1 MNSYDSREFM
11 LLGQRVDTSVFW
23 AGGAQTEFITI
34 DGTYTSL
41 WAIPQI
47 YDHNTANWVMEIG
60 TKPFSIWKWFQDNVS
75 SIEDFDWTTD
85 ADTYT
90 KYIWAFNGDGLID
103 DYFEDATKR
112 AYFWIALI
120 SPSADLNF
128 YFTTYSYANGEIYN
142 NFESNIMPWLDGFVD
157 VLQENLNYYGFR
169 PSVGLTDND
178 IWAACCTI
186 ATPQQ
191 IYTPDLTGR
200 GIAYTDDCLYIL
212 QNGYYAEQNPETNV
226 DKYNDLFGFMSISGI
241 AGMMSNGSAIRISQ
255 DGVASQYGNPPTVG
269 YYPNIIPYSVGEIK
283 HSIYEYVYHRWNYF
297 QYDHIPWDMSADK
310 LPLNVIEIPESSD
323 ADVEQAEEEGGDG
336 EYIQEDTTQ
345 GEQDLPGGT
354 GSGGESGGSGVT
366 GTHMAHLYNPTS
378 AQMKTLVDNYLW
390 DDTFMDNIKKIFVG
404 DPMDSIISL
413 GYVPV
418 DLTPF
423 RGTAVNAVIGT
434 YECSAAPIYP
444 LTTDYIELDFGTV
457 EVKEKWGSALDYDP
471 YSTCEIYLPYLGFQT
486 LSMSDILY
494 PATKAT
500 GGMGVAKGEIHLYY
514 KINLFTG
521 DCIALIFA
529 KGTPQ
534 TSGAIAKQH
543 LIAQFAGNCIEYI
556 PFTGA
561 NYASYYKNIAGNVL
575 SGVSSI
581 GTIAAGAALGN
592 PLMTVAGATSL
603 ASSGMISQPP
613 QVQRSGTMAGGSCR
627 LQYRTPFI
635 RLTRPSQSLALA
647 QPDSEI
653 LNQKGYKNL
662 EGVACNFYVDTLIDC
677 LGFTAVETVELK
689 GINATDTE
697 LEEIRKLLHDGVFIG
712 TGH

>member
-1 MNSYDSREFM
+1 MNSYDSREFT

-23 AGGAQTEFITI
+23 AGGPQSEYVTI
-34 DGTYTSL
+34 DGNSVNI

-47 YDHNTANWVMEIG
+47 WAHNTANWVMEIG
-60 TKPFSIWKWFQDNVS
+60 TKPFSIWKWFQDNIS
-75 SIEDFDWTTD
+75 SIEEFDWTTSAD
-85 ADTYT
+85 AYT
-90 KYIWAFNGDGLID
+90 RYVWAFDENGLID
-103 DYFEDATKR
+103 DYFETSKR

-120 SPSADLNF
+120 SPITEIGF
-128 YFTTYSYANGEIYN
+128 YFTTYGLSNGEIAT
-142 NFESNIMPWLDGFVD
+142 NFDNIIMPWLNGFVN

-169 PSVGLTDND
+169 PSAGLTDND

-191 IYTPDLTGR
+191 VFTPDITGN
-200 GIAYTDDCLYIL
+200 IDYTDECLYIL
-212 QNGYYAEQNPETNV
+212 QNGYYAMQNPEV
-226 DKYNDLFGFMSISGI
+226 DQDKYNDLFGYMTIPGI
-241 AGMMSNGSAIRISQ
+241 AGMMSNGSISAICHN
-255 DGVASQYGNPPTVG
+255 GLGAQYGARIG
-269 YYPNIIPYSVGEIK
+269 YYPDIINATYGDVKQSL
-283 HSIYEYVYHRWNYF
+283 YEYVYHRWNYF
-297 QYDHIPWDMSADK
+297 SYDHIPWNMTAAH
-310 LPLNVIEIPESSD
+310 LPLNIIEMPSD
-323 ADVEQAEEEGGDG
+323 SDEDVETAEQEGGEG
-336 EYIQEDTTQ
+336 EYIQEDETQ
-345 GEQDLPGGT
+345 GDQELPGGT
-354 GSGGESGGSGVT
+354 GSQGESGGSGVT
-366 GTHMAHLYNPTS
+366 ATHMAHLYNPTPT
-378 AQMKTLVDNYLW
+378 QMKTLVDNYLW
-390 DDTFMDNIKKIFVG
+390 DDSFMDNIKKIFVG

-423 RGTAVNAVIGT
+423 RGNSVNAVIGT
-434 YECSAAPIYP
+434 YECSSAPIYP

-471 YSTCEIYLPYLGFQT
+471 YSTCEIFLPYIGFQT

-494 PATKAT
+494 PATKAS
-500 GGMGVAKGEIHLYY
+500 GGMSLAKGEIHLYY

-521 DCIALIFA
+521 DCVAQIFA

-534 TSGAIAKQH
+534 ISGAIAKQH

-561 NYASYYKNIAGNVL
+561 NYANYYKNIAGNVL

-581 GTIAAGAALGN
+581 GTIAAGAALAN

-603 ASSGMISQPP
+603 ASSGMVSQPP
-613 QVQRSGTMAGGSCR
+613 QVQRSGTMAGGTCR

-662 EGVACNFYVDTLIDC
+662 EGVACNFYVDSLSDC

-697 LEEIRKLLHDGVFIG
+697 LEEIRKLLHEGVFIG

>member
-23 AGGAQTEFITI
+23 AGGTQPEYMTI
-34 DGTYTSL
+34 NGTYISL

-47 YDHNTANWVMEIG
+47 WAHNTANYVMEIG
-60 TKPFSIWKWFQDNVS
+60 TKPFSIWKWFQENIS
-75 SIEDFDWTTD
+75 SIDDFDWSTS
-85 ADTYT
+85 ADEYT
-90 KYIWAFNGDGLID
+90 RYIYAFDENGLID
-103 DYFEDATKR
+103 DYSGSTK

-120 SPSADLNF
+120 SPTTELGF
-128 YFTTYSYANGEIYN
+128 YFTTYSYSSGVMATD
-142 NFESNIMPWLDGFVD
+142 FETNVMPWLNGFVD

-191 IYTPDLTGR
+191 IYTPDLTNTTD
-200 GIAYTDDCLYIL
+200 YTDDCLYIL
-212 QNGYYAEQNPETNV
+212 QNGYYAEQNPETGV
-226 DKYNDLFGFMSISGI
+226 DKYNDLFGYMSISGI
-241 AGMMSNGSAIRISQ
+241 AGIMSNGSIGSISQ
-255 DGVASQYGNPPTVG
+255 NAVPAEYGNPARVG
-269 YYPNIIPYSVGEIK
+269 YYPDIVSGTIGEVK
-283 HSIYEYVYHRWNYF
+283 HAIYEYVYNRWGYL
-297 QYDHIPWDMSADK
+297 QYSNIPWDMTAAH
-310 LPLNVIEIPESSD
+310 LPLNVIELPESSD
-323 ADVEQAEEEGGDG
+323 ADVEQAEEEGGEG

-345 GEQDLPGGT
+345 GEQALPGGT
-354 GSGGESGGSGVT
+354 GEDGESGGTGVT
-366 GTHMAHLYNPTS
+366 ATHMAHLYNPTPT
-378 AQMKTLVDNYLW
+378 QMKTLVDDYLW
-390 DDTFMDNIKKIFVG
+390 DDNFMDNIKKIFVG

-471 YSTCEIYLPYLGFQT
+471 YSTCEIYLPYIGFQT

-521 DCIALIFA
+521 DCVALIFA

-613 QVQRSGTMAGGSCR
+613 QVQRSGTMAGGTCR
-627 LQYRTPFI
+627 LQYRKPFI

-647 QPDSEI
+647 QPDNEI

-662 EGVACNFYVDTLIDC
+662 EGVACNFYVENLNDC

-689 GINATDTE
+689 GISATDTE

>member
-23 AGGAQTEFITI
+23 AGGPQPEYITV
-34 DGTYTSL
+34 DGHNL
-41 WAIPQI
+41 HIWDLPQI
-47 YDHNTANWVMEIG
+47 WSHNTANWVMEIG
-60 TKPFSIWKWFQDNVS
+60 VKPFSIWQWFQDNIS
-75 SIEDFDWTTD
+75 SIDDFDWTTS
-85 ADTYT
+85 ADEYT
-90 KYIWAFNGDGLID
+90 RYVWAFDENGLIE
-103 DYFEDATKR
+103 DYSGSAK

-120 SPSADLNF
+120 SPSSEVTF
-128 YFTTYSYANGEIYN
+128 YFTTYSDSNGVMAVD
-142 NFESNIMPWLDGFVD
+142 FESNIMPWLNGFVN

-169 PSVGLTDND
+169 PSAGLNDND
-178 IWAACCTI
+178 IWSACCTI

-191 IYTPDLTGR
+191 VFTPDITNV
-200 GIAYTDDCLYIL
+200 ADFTEDSLYIL
-212 QNGYYAEQNPETNV
+212 QNGYYAQQNPLVGE
-226 DKYNDLFGFMSISGI
+226 DKYNDLFGYMTIPGI
-241 AGMMSNGSAIRISQ
+241 AGIMSNGAIRTVSQ
-255 DGVASQYGNPPTVG
+255 NGLGAQYGGPPRIG
-269 YYPNIIPYSVGEIK
+269 YYPDLVNVTVGEGK
-283 HSIYEYVYHRWNYF
+283 ASLYEYVYHRWNYF
-297 QYDHIPWDMSADK
+297 SYDHIPWNMTAAH
-310 LPLNVIEIPESSD
+310 LPLGIIEIPSESD
-323 ADVEQAEEEGGDG
+323 ADVEQAEEEGGEG
-336 EYIQEDTTQ
+336 EYIQEDETQ
-345 GEQDLPGGT
+345 GDQELPGGT
-354 GSGGESGGSGVT
+354 GSDGESGGSGVT
-366 GTHMAHLYNPTS
+366 GTHMAHLYNPTP

-390 DDTFMDNIKKIFVG
+390 DDNFMDNIKKIFVG

-413 GYVPV
+413 GFVPV

-423 RGTAVNAVIGT
+423 RGQAVNAVIGT
-434 YECSAAPIYP
+434 YECSSAPIYP

-457 EVKEKWGSALDYDP
+457 EVKEKWGSALDFDP
-471 YSTCEIYLPYLGFQT
+471 YSVAEIYLPYIGFQT

-494 PATKAT
+494 PATKAA
-500 GGMGVAKGEIHLYY
+500 GGMSLAKGEIHLYY

-521 DCIALIFA
+521 DCVALIFA

-534 TSGAIAKQH
+534 ISGAIAKQH

-561 NYASYYKNIAGNVL
+561 NYANYYKNIAGNVL

-613 QVQRSGTMAGGSCR
+613 QVQRSGTMAGGTCR

-662 EGVACNFYVDTLIDC
+662 EGVACNFYVDSLNDC

-697 LEEIRKLLHDGVFIG
+697 LEEIRKLLHEGVFIG

>member
-1 MNSYDSREFM
+1 MNSYDSREFT

-23 AGGAQTEFITI
+23 AGGAQPEYITL
-34 DGTYTSL
+34 DGHSVNM
-41 WAIPQI
+41 WALPQI

-60 TKPFSIWKWFQDNVS
+60 VKPFSIWQWFQDNIS
-75 SIEDFDWTTD
+75 SIDDFDWTTS
-85 ADTYT
+85 ADEYT
-90 KYIWAFNGDGLID
+90 RYIYAFDENGLIE
-103 DYFEDATKR
+103 DYSGAAK

-120 SPSADLNF
+120 SPSTEVTF
-128 YFTTYSYANGEIYN
+128 YFTTYSSSNGVMAVD
-142 NFESNIMPWLDGFVD
+142 FESNVMPWLNGFVN

-169 PSVGLTDND
+169 PSAGLNDND

-191 IYTPDLTGR
+191 VFTPDITNS
-200 GIAYTDDCLYIL
+200 ADFTEDNLYIL
-212 QNGYYAEQNPETNV
+212 QNGYYAQQNPLVGE
-226 DKYNDLFGFMSISGI
+226 DKYNDLFGYMTIPGI
-241 AGMMSNGSAIRISQ
+241 AGMMSNGAIRTVSQ
-255 DGVASQYGNPPTVG
+255 NAVGGQYSTRVGFYPDLVNATIGEAKASL
-269 YYPNIIPYSVGEIK
+269 
-283 HSIYEYVYHRWNYF
+283 YEYVYDRFNYF
-297 QYDHIPWDMSADK
+297 QYSNIPWNMTADH
-310 LPLNVIEIPESSD
+310 LPLGIIEIPSESD
-323 ADVEQAEEEGGDG
+323 ADVETAEEEGGEG
-336 EYIQEDTTQ
+336 EYIQEDETQ

-354 GSGGESGGSGVT
+354 GSQGESGGSGVT
-366 GTHMAHLYNPTS
+366 GTHMAHLYNPTP
-378 AQMKTLVDNYLW
+378 AQMKTLVDDYLW
-390 DDTFMDNIKKIFVG
+390 DDSFMDNIKKIFVG

-434 YECSAAPIYP
+434 YECSSAPIYP

-457 EVKEKWGSALDYDP
+457 EVKEKWGSALDFDP
-471 YSTCEIYLPYLGFQT
+471 YSVAEIYLPYIGFQT

-494 PATKAT
+494 PSTKAA
-500 GGMGVAKGEIHLYY
+500 GGMSLAKGEIHLYY

-521 DCIALIFA
+521 DCVALIFA

-534 TSGAIAKQH
+534 ISGAIAKQH
-543 LIAQFAGNCIEYI
+543 LIAQYAGNCIEYI

-575 SGVSSI
+575 SGLSSI
-581 GTIAAGAALGN
+581 GTIAAGAALAN

-603 ASSGMISQPP
+603 ASSGMVSQPP
-613 QVQRSGTMAGGSCR
+613 QVQRSGTMAGGTCR

-647 QPDSEI
+647 EPDSEI

-662 EGVACNFYVDTLIDC
+662 EGVACNFYVESLNDC

>member
-1 MNSYDSREFM
+1 MNSYDSREFT

-23 AGGAQTEFITI
+23 AGGAQPEYITL
-34 DGTYTSL
+34 DGHSVNI
-41 WAIPQI
+41 WALPQI

-60 TKPFSIWKWFQDNVS
+60 VKPFSIWQWFQDNIS
-75 SIEDFDWTTD
+75 SIDDFDWTTS
-85 ADTYT
+85 ADEYNR
-90 KYIWAFNGDGLID
+90 YIYAFDENGLIE
-103 DYFEDATKR
+103 DYSGSTK

-120 SPSADLNF
+120 SPSTEVTF
-128 YFTTYSYANGEIYN
+128 YFTTYSDSNGVMATD
-142 NFESNIMPWLDGFVD
+142 FESNVMPWLNGFVN

-169 PSVGLTDND
+169 PSAGLNDND
-178 IWAACCTI
+178 IWSACCTI

-191 IYTPDLTGR
+191 VFTPDITN
-200 GIAYTDDCLYIL
+200 IADFTEDSLYIL
-212 QNGYYAEQNPETNV
+212 QNGYYAQQNPLPGE
-226 DKYNDLFGFMSISGI
+226 DKYNDLFGYMTIPGI
-241 AGMMSNGSAIRISQ
+241 AGMMSNGAIRTVSQ
-255 DGVASQYGNPPTVG
+255 NAVGGQYSTRVGFYPDLVNATIGEGKASL
-269 YYPNIIPYSVGEIK
+269 
-283 HSIYEYVYHRWNYF
+283 YEYVYHRWNYF
-297 QYDHIPWDMSADK
+297 QYDHIPWNMTAAH
-310 LPLNVIEIPESSD
+310 LPLGIIEIPSESD
-323 ADVEQAEEEGGDG
+323 ADVEQAEEEGGEG
-336 EYIQEDTTQ
+336 EYIQEDETQ
-345 GEQDLPGGT
+345 GEQELPGGT
-354 GSGGESGGSGVT
+354 GSEGESGGSGVT
-366 GTHMAHLYNPTS
+366 GTHMAHLYNPTP
-378 AQMKTLVDNYLW
+378 AQIKTLVDNYLW

-423 RGTAVNAVIGT
+423 RGQAVNAVIGT
-434 YECSAAPIYP
+434 YECSSAPIYP

-471 YSTCEIYLPYLGFQT
+471 YSTCEIFLPYIGFQT

-494 PATKAT
+494 PSTKAA
-500 GGMGVAKGEIHLYY
+500 GGMSLAKGEIHLYY

-521 DCIALIFA
+521 DCVALIFA

-534 TSGAIAKQH
+534 ISGAIAKQH

-575 SGVSSI
+575 SGISSI

-613 QVQRSGTMAGGSCR
+613 QVQRSGTMAGGTCR

-662 EGVACNFYVDTLIDC
+662 EGVACNFYVDSLNDC

>member
-1 MNSYDSREFM
+1 MNSYDSREFT

-23 AGGAQTEFITI
+23 AGGAQPEYITL
-34 DGTYTSL
+34 DGHSVNI
-41 WAIPQI
+41 WALPQI

-60 TKPFSIWKWFQDNVS
+60 VKPFSIWQWFQDNIS
-75 SIEDFDWTTD
+75 SIDDFDWTTS
-85 ADTYT
+85 ADEYT
-90 KYIWAFNGDGLID
+90 RYVWAFDENGLIE
-103 DYFEDATKR
+103 DYSGSTK

-120 SPSADLNF
+120 SPSSEVTF
-128 YFTTYSYANGEIYN
+128 YFTTYSDSNGVMATD
-142 NFESNIMPWLDGFVD
+142 FDSNVMPWLNGFVN

-169 PSVGLTDND
+169 PSAGLNDND
-178 IWAACCTI
+178 IWSACCTI

-191 IYTPDLTGR
+191 VFTPDITN
-200 GIAYTDDCLYIL
+200 IADFTEDSLYIL
-212 QNGYYAEQNPETNV
+212 QNGYYAQQNPLPGE
-226 DKYNDLFGFMSISGI
+226 DKYNDLFGYMTIPGI
-241 AGMMSNGSAIRISQ
+241 AGMMSNGAIRTVSQ
-255 DGVASQYGNPPTVG
+255 NAVGGQYSTRVGFYPDLVNATIGEAKASL
-269 YYPNIIPYSVGEIK
+269 
-283 HSIYEYVYHRWNYF
+283 YEYVYHRWNYF
-297 QYDHIPWDMSADK
+297 QYDHIPWNMTAAH
-310 LPLNVIEIPESSD
+310 LPLGIIEIPSESD
-323 ADVEQAEEEGGDG
+323 ADVEQAEEEGGEG
-336 EYIQEDTTQ
+336 EYIQEDETQ
-345 GEQDLPGGT
+345 GEQELPGGT
-354 GSGGESGGSGVT
+354 GSDGESGGSGVT
-366 GTHMAHLYNPTS
+366 GTHMAHLYNPTPS
-378 AQMKTLVDNYLW
+378 QMKTLVDDYLW

-423 RGTAVNAVIGT
+423 RGQAVNAVIGT
-434 YECSAAPIYP
+434 YECSSAPIYP

-494 PATKAT
+494 PSTKAA
-500 GGMGVAKGEIHLYY
+500 GGMSLAKGEIHLYY

-521 DCIALIFA
+521 DCVALIFA

-534 TSGAIAKQH
+534 ISGAIAKQH

-575 SGVSSI
+575 SGISSI

-613 QVQRSGTMAGGSCR
+613 QVQRSGTMAGGTCR

-662 EGVACNFYVDTLIDC
+662 EGVACNFYVDSLNDC

>member
-1 MNSYDSREFM
+1 MNSYDSREFT

-23 AGGAQTEFITI
+23 AGGPQPEYMTL
-34 DGTYTSL
+34 DGHSVNM
-41 WAIPQI
+41 WALPQI

-60 TKPFSIWKWFQDNVS
+60 VKPFSIWQWFQDNIS
-75 SIEDFDWTTD
+75 SIDDFDWTTS
-85 ADTYT
+85 ADEYT
-90 KYIWAFNGDGLID
+90 RYIYAFDENGLIE
-103 DYFEDATKR
+103 DYSGATK

-120 SPSADLNF
+120 SPSTEVTF
-128 YFTTYSYANGEIYN
+128 YFTTYSNSIGVMAVD
-142 NFESNIMPWLDGFVD
+142 FESNAMPFLNGFVN

-169 PSVGLTDND
+169 PSAGLNDND
-178 IWAACCTI
+178 IWSACCTI

-191 IYTPDLTGR
+191 VFTPDITY
-200 GIAYTDDCLYIL
+200 YTDYSEDVLYIL
-212 QNGYYAEQNPETNV
+212 QNGYYAQQNPVPDE
-226 DKYNDLFGFMSISGI
+226 DKYNDLFGYMTIPGI
-241 AGMMSNGSAIRISQ
+241 AGMMSNGAIRTVSQ
-255 DGVASQYGNPPTVG
+255 NAVAGQYGDPPRIG
-269 YYPNIIPYSVGEIK
+269 FYPDLVNATIGEAK
-283 HSIYEYVYHRWNYF
+283 ASLYEYVFHRWNYF
-297 QYDHIPWDMSADK
+297 QYSNIPWNLTAEH
-310 LPLNVIEIPESSD
+310 LPLGIIEIPSMSD
-323 ADVEQAEEEGGDG
+323 ADVETAEEEGGEG
-336 EYIQEDTTQ
+336 EYIQEDETQ

-354 GSGGESGGSGVT
+354 GSQGESGGSGVT
-366 GTHMAHLYNPTS
+366 GTHMAHLYNPTP
-378 AQMKTLVDNYLW
+378 AQMKTLVDDYLW
-390 DDTFMDNIKKIFVG
+390 DDSFMDNIKKIFVG

-423 RGTAVNAVIGT
+423 RGNAVNAVIGT
-434 YECSAAPIYP
+434 YECSSAPIYP

-457 EVKEKWGSALDYDP
+457 EVKEKWGSALDFDP
-471 YSTCEIYLPYLGFQT
+471 YSVAEIYLPYIGFQT

-494 PATKAT
+494 PSTKAA
-500 GGMGVAKGEIHLYY
+500 GGMSLAKGEIHLYY

-521 DCIALIFA
+521 DCVALIFA

-534 TSGAIAKQH
+534 ISGAIAKQH

-575 SGVSSI
+575 SGISSI
-581 GTIAAGAALGN
+581 GTIAAGAALAN

-603 ASSGMISQPP
+603 ASSGMVSQPP
-613 QVQRSGTMAGGSCR
+613 QVQRSGTMAGGTCR

-647 QPDSEI
+647 EPDSEI

-662 EGVACNFYVDTLIDC
+662 EGVACNFYVESLNDC

>member
-23 AGGAQTEFITI
+23 AGGAQPEYITL
-34 DGTYTSL
+34 DGHSVNM
-41 WAIPQI
+41 WALPQI

-60 TKPFSIWKWFQDNVS
+60 VKPFSIWQWFQDNIS
-75 SIEDFDWTTD
+75 SIDDFDWTTS
-85 ADTYT
+85 ADEYT
-90 KYIWAFNGDGLID
+90 RYIYAFDENGLIE
-103 DYFEDATKR
+103 DYSGSTK

-120 SPSADLNF
+120 SPSSEVTF
-128 YFTTYSYANGEIYN
+128 YFTTYSFSNGVMAVD
-142 NFESNIMPWLDGFVD
+142 FESNVMPWLNGFVN

-169 PSVGLTDND
+169 PSAGLNDND
-178 IWAACCTI
+178 IWSACCTI

-191 IYTPDLTGR
+191 VFTPDITNV
-200 GIAYTDDCLYIL
+200 ADFTEDSLYIL
-212 QNGYYAEQNPETNV
+212 QNGYYAQQNPLVGE
-226 DKYNDLFGFMSISGI
+226 DKYNDLFGYMTIPGV
-241 AGMMSNGSAIRISQ
+241 AGMMSNGAIHTVSQ
-255 DGVASQYGNPPTVG
+255 NAVGGQYSTRVGFYPDLVNATVG
-269 YYPNIIPYSVGEIK
+269 EGKASL
-283 HSIYEYVYHRWNYF
+283 YEYVYHRWNYF
-297 QYDHIPWDMSADK
+297 QYDHIPWNMTAAH
-310 LPLNVIEIPESSD
+310 LPLGIIEIPSESD
-323 ADVEQAEEEGGDG
+323 ADVEQAEEEGGEG
-336 EYIQEDTTQ
+336 EYIQEDETQ
-345 GEQDLPGGT
+345 GEQELPGGT

-366 GTHMAHLYNPTS
+366 GTHMAHLYNPTP
-378 AQMKTLVDNYLW
+378 AQIKKLVDDYLW

-423 RGTAVNAVIGT
+423 RGNAVNAVIGT
-434 YECSAAPIYP
+434 YECSSAPIYP

-494 PATKAT
+494 PSTKAA
-500 GGMGVAKGEIHLYY
+500 GGMSLAKGEIHLYY

-521 DCIALIFA
+521 DCVALIFA

-534 TSGAIAKQH
+534 ISGAIAKQH

-575 SGVSSI
+575 SGISSI

-613 QVQRSGTMAGGSCR
+613 QVQRSGTMAGGTCR

-662 EGVACNFYVDTLIDC
+662 EGVACNFYVDSLNDC

-697 LEEIRKLLHDGVFIG
+697 LDEIRKLLHDGVFIG

>member
-1 MNSYDSREFM
+1 MNNYDSREFM

-23 AGGAQTEFITI
+23 AGGPQPEFVTV
-34 DGTYTSL
+34 DGHSL
-41 WAIPQI
+41 NMWGIPQI
-47 YDHNTANWVMEIG
+47 YDHNTANWVLDIG
-60 TKPFSIWKWFQDNVS
+60 VKPFSIWQWFQDNIS
-75 SIEDFDWTTD
+75 SIEDFDWSTS
-85 ADTYT
+85 ADQYT
-90 KYIWAFNGDGLID
+90 RYVWAFDENGLIK
-103 DYFEDATKR
+103 DYSGSRT

-120 SPSADLNF
+120 SPTSELTF
-128 YFTTYSYANGEIYN
+128 YFTTYSQSSGETAV
-142 NFESNIMPWLDGFVD
+142 NFDANIMPWLNGFID
-157 VLQENLNYYGFR
+157 VLHENLNYYGFR
-169 PSVGLTDND
+169 PSAGLTDND

-191 IYTPDLTGR
+191 VYTPDITNS
-200 GIAYTDDCLYIL
+200 ADYTEDSLYIL
-212 QNGYYAEQNPETNV
+212 QNGYYAQQNPVSGE
-226 DKYNDLFGFMSISGI
+226 DKHNDLFGYMVISGI
-241 AGMMSNGSAIRISQ
+241 ASIMSNDGIAVSQ
-255 DGVASQYGNPPTVG
+255 NGVPAQYGGPARVG
-269 YYPNIIPYSVGEIK
+269 YYPDLVNATIGEAK
-283 HSIYEYVYHRWNYF
+283 ASLYEFVYHRFNYF
-297 QYDHIPWDMSADK
+297 QYSNIPWNMTAAH
-310 LPLNVIEIPESSD
+310 LPLGIIEIPSD
-323 ADVEQAEEEGGDG
+323 SDEDVEQAEEEGGEG
-336 EYIQEDTTQ
+336 EYIQEDETQ
-345 GEQDLPGGT
+345 GEQELPGGT
-354 GSGGESGGSGVT
+354 GSEGESGGSGVT
-366 GTHMAHLYNPTS
+366 GTHMAHLYNPTPT
-378 AQMKTLVDNYLW
+378 QMKTLVDNYLW
-390 DDTFMDNIKKIFVG
+390 DDAFMDNIKKIFVG

-423 RGTAVNAVIGT
+423 RGAAVNAVIGT

-444 LTTDYIELDFGTV
+444 LTTDYIDLDFGTV
-457 EVKEKWGSALDYDP
+457 TVKEKWGSALDYDP
-471 YSTCEIYLPYLGFQT
+471 YSTCEIYLPYIGFQT

-500 GGMGVAKGEIHLYY
+500 GGMSVAKGEINLHY

-521 DCIALIFA
+521 DCVSLIFA

-534 TSGAIAKQH
+534 ISGSIAKQH

-561 NYASYYKNIAGNVL
+561 NYANYYKNIAGNVL
-575 SGVSSI
+575 SGISSI

-613 QVQRSGTMAGGSCR
+613 QVQRSGTMAGGTCR

-662 EGVACNFYVDTLIDC
+662 EGVACNFFVENLNDC
-677 LGFTAVETVELK
+677 LGYTAVETIELK

-697 LEEIRKLLHDGVFIG
+697 LEEIRKLLHEGIFIG

>member
-1 MNSYDSREFM
+1 MNNYDSREFM

-23 AGGAQTEFITI
+23 AGGAQPEYITL
-34 DGTYTSL
+34 DGHSVNL
-41 WAIPQI
+41 WALPQI

-60 TKPFSIWKWFQDNVS
+60 VKPFSIWQWFQDNIS
-75 SIEDFDWTTD
+75 SIEDFDWTTS
-85 ADTYT
+85 ADEYT
-90 KYIWAFNGDGLID
+90 RYIYAFDENGLIE
-103 DYFEDATKR
+103 DYSGSVK

-120 SPSADLNF
+120 SPSSEVTF
-128 YFTTYSYANGEIYN
+128 YFTTYSDSNGVMAVD
-142 NFESNIMPWLDGFVD
+142 FESNVMPWLNGFVN

-169 PSVGLTDND
+169 PSAGLNDND

-191 IYTPDLTGR
+191 VFTPDITNV
-200 GIAYTDDCLYIL
+200 ADFTEDSLYIL
-212 QNGYYAEQNPETNV
+212 QNGYYAQQNPLVGE
-226 DKYNDLFGFMSISGI
+226 DKYNDLFGYMTIPGI
-241 AGMMSNGSAIRISQ
+241 AGMMSNGAIRTVSQ
-255 DGVASQYGNPPTVG
+255 NAVGGQYSTRVGFYPDLVNATVG
-269 YYPNIIPYSVGEIK
+269 EGK
-283 HSIYEYVYHRWNYF
+283 AALYEYVYHRWNYF
-297 QYDHIPWDMSADK
+297 QYDHIPWNMTAAH
-310 LPLNVIEIPESSD
+310 LPLGIIEIPSESD
-323 ADVEQAEEEGGDG
+323 ADVEQAEEEGGEG
-336 EYIQEDTTQ
+336 EYIQEDETQ
-345 GEQDLPGGT
+345 GEQELPGGT

-366 GTHMAHLYNPTS
+366 GTHMAHLYNPTP
-378 AQMKTLVDNYLW
+378 AQIKTLVDDYLW
-390 DDTFMDNIKKIFVG
+390 DENFMDNIKKIFVG

-423 RGTAVNAVIGT
+423 RGNAVNAVIGT
-434 YECSAAPIYP
+434 YECSSAPIYP

-494 PATKAT
+494 PSTKAA
-500 GGMGVAKGEIHLYY
+500 GGMSLAKGEIHLYY

-521 DCIALIFA
+521 DCVALIFA

-534 TSGAIAKQH
+534 ISGAIAKQH

-575 SGVSSI
+575 SGISSI

-613 QVQRSGTMAGGSCR
+613 QVQRSGTMAGGTCR

-662 EGVACNFYVDTLIDC
+662 EGVACNFYVDSLNDC

>member
-1 MNSYDSREFM
+1 MNNYDSREFM

-23 AGGAQTEFITI
+23 AGGPQPEFITI
-34 DGTYTSL
+34 DGNNINV

-47 YDHNTANWVMEIG
+47 YNHNTANWVMDVG
-60 TKPFSIWKWFQDNVS
+60 VKPFSIWKWFQDNIS
-75 SIEDFDWTTD
+75 SIDDFDWSTS
-85 ADTYT
+85 ADEYT
-90 KYIWAFNGDGLID
+90 RYIWAFDENGLIEE
-103 DYFEDATKR
+103 YTGSTR

-120 SPSADLNF
+120 SPTTELSF
-128 YFTTYSYANGEIYN
+128 YFTTYSQSSGEMAV
-142 NFESNIMPWLDGFVD
+142 NFDDNIMPWLNGFIN

-169 PSVGLTDND
+169 PSAGLNDND

-191 IYTPDLTGR
+191 VFTPDITNN
-200 GIAYTDDCLYIL
+200 TDFTEDSLYIL
-212 QNGYYAEQNPETNV
+212 QNGYYSQQNPVV
-226 DKYNDLFGFMSISGI
+226 DEDKHNDLFGYMNISGI
-241 AGMMSNGSAIRISQ
+241 TSMMSNGAISSISRN
-255 DGVASQYGNPPTVG
+255 GVPAQYGGPARIG
-269 YYPNIIPYSVGEIK
+269 YYPDIVSGTIGDVKASL
-283 HSIYEYVYHRWNYF
+283 YEFVDHRFNFY
-297 QYDHIPWDMSADK
+297 QYGSIPWNMTAAH
-310 LPLNVIEIPESSD
+310 LPLGIIDIPSD
-323 ADVEQAEEEGGDG
+323 SDEDVEEAEEEGGEG
-336 EYIQEDTTQ
+336 EYIQDDETQ
-345 GEQDLPGGT
+345 GNQDLPGGT

-366 GTHMAHLYNPTS
+366 GTHMAHLYNPTPT
-378 AQMKTLVDNYLW
+378 QMKTLVDNYLW
-390 DDTFMDNIKKIFVG
+390 DDNFMDNIKKIFVG
-404 DPMDSIISL
+404 DPMDSIITL

-423 RGTAVNAVIGT
+423 RGNSVNAVIGT

-444 LTTDYIELDFGTV
+444 LTTDYIELDFGTIT
-457 EVKEKWGSALDYDP
+457 VKEKWGSALDFDP
-471 YSTCEIYLPYLGFQT
+471 YSTCEIYLPYCGYQT

-494 PATKAT
+494 PTTKAT
-500 GGMGVAKGEIHLYY
+500 GGMSIATGEIHLYY

-521 DCIALIFA
+521 DCVAQIFA

-534 TSGAIAKQH
+534 ISGAIAKQH
-543 LIAQFAGNCIEYI
+543 LIAQFSGNCIEYI

-561 NYASYYKNIAGNVL
+561 NYANYYKNIAGNVL
-575 SGVSSI
+575 SGISSI

-613 QVQRSGTMAGGSCR
+613 KVQRSGTMAGGTCR

-662 EGVACNFYVDTLIDC
+662 EGVACNFYVDALSDC

-697 LEEIRKLLHDGVFIG
+697 LEEIRKMLHEGVFIG